1 MPSCKATLYS
11 LISILILLSLTACKI
26 DMKQEIWLKKDNSG
40 KASVIVHMQIPFGL
54 QNETLDLQELNS
66 FNALSSLAEVA
77 RKTPGVSVT
86 RLAQEE
92 THNKK
97 EMNLSYYLDF
107 TFKDVEGL
115 STVLSAE
122 GRNAIFLTKSG
133 KHKVLCIKAEELA
146 LIEDD
151 DSDEFDFLSF
161 IEINL
166 RNKVNLPARVK
177 KIDNTGYG
185 KYKGKTATWDIA
197 LDDDWL
203 SCTSHLLY
211 VHF

>member
-1 MPSCKATLYS
+1 M
-11 LISILILLSLTACKI
+11 
-26 DMKQEIWLKKDNSG
+26 
-40 KASVIVHMQIPFGL
+40 H
-54 QNETLDLQELNS
+54 
-66 FNALSSLAEVA
+66 
-77 RKTPGVSVT
+77 
-86 RLAQEE
+86 
-92 THNKK
+92 
-97 EMNLSYYLDF
+97 
-107 TFKDVEGL
+107 
-115 STVLSAE
+115 
-122 GRNAIFLTKSG
+122 
-133 KHKVLCIKAEELA
+133 KAEELA

-185 KYKGKTATWDIA
+185 KYKGKTATWDIE